1 MQALIELIVGIV
13 AALASVALAQFGVE
27 ARDQR
32 APERE
37 VRRINDECPPSKPK
51 TVVLVAEVAKRDC

>member
-13 AALASVALAQFGVE
+13 AALASVALAQFGVD

-32 APERE
+32 PPERE
-37 VRRINDECPPSKPK
+37 VRRMNDECPPTQPK
-51 TVVLVAEVAKRDC
+51 TVVLVSDVAKRDC